1 MAAPSG
7 LLIAWVLVAFLSSH
21 AASYVAHHGRL
32 SAWWVAGYAV
42 SLVVPIW
49 SDCHTVAVAVAL
61 SLQGTMTS
69 VILSGPPSILERLK
83 PSENGKSSALNFALV
98 VLAGLN
104 YLVWF
109 LSYVLTTPAQPTFYT
124 VLGALTASLALFCIA
139 EAVRYL
145 QEKHDQKKS
154 E

>member
-1 MAAPSG
+1 
-7 LLIAWVLVAFLSSH
+7 
-21 AASYVAHHGRL
+21 
-32 SAWWVAGYAV
+32 
-42 SLVVPIW
+42 
-49 SDCHTVAVAVAL
+49 
-61 SLQGTMTS
+61 MTS